1 MVGIFS
7 NRPATIR
14 PATVRPMGGVLAGW
28 HDEWADDRRY
38 LTMGNDVTNEVLPDQ
53 ESYKRLI
60 GSNASGI
67 MLLLALE
74 RRIPF
79 VL

>member
-1 MVGIFS
+1 M
-7 NRPATIR
+7 
-14 PATVRPMGGVLAGW
+14 AGW